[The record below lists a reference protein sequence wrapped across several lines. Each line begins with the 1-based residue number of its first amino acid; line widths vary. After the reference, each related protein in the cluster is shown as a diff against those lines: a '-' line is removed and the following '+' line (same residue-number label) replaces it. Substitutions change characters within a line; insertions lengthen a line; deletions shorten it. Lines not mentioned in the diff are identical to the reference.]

1 MKMINVNL
9 LKEHPRNKEF
19 FDDIQGQ
26 AWQDFLESIKT
37 SGIITPLIVTR
48 NEDETYTVI
57 SGSQRLRA
65 AKELGIE
72 EVPCEVRTYKDRDGI
87 TKEDWI
93 LKDLIETNLR
103 QRGKGNLNDLKLAR
117 CLVELMRIYGIRR
130 GGDRKSELVNSSY
143 QTDKMSDSTVEFSQS
158 YLAELIGISER
169 QLRRITRLN
178 NLIPEIQQLIDE
190 GKLSTT
196 EGVQL
201 AALDEEVQRKLYYAL
216 GEDINKMT
224 AEQIKK
230 IKEESEESIKELVD
244 EINNLRRE
252 LQTREYMLK
261 LKEEEISKKE
271 NLIRQYEAAIEFN
284 NEKIKRLENGV
295 IKAVEVIP
303 DDVKRELEKLKKEQA
318 EAEEKLNLLQQELE
332 KTKREYEELKL
343 QATSD
348 EKARK
353 IMDEISRLNDR
364 ISTFK
369 EIASCSNEVKE
380 QFKNSIL
387 SLKKS
392 LENML
397 GSF

>member
-1 MKMINVNL
+1 MKMISVNL

-26 AWQDFLESIKT
+26 AWQDFLESIRT
-37 SGIITPLIVTR
+37 SGIITPLVVTK

-103 QRGKGNLNDLKLAR
+103 QRGKGNLNDLKLAK
-117 CLVELMRIYGIRR
+117 CLVELMRIYGIRKGR
-130 GGDRKSELVNSSY
+130 PSSSSNVTEK
-143 QTDKMSDSTVEFSQS
+143 QDKMSELSPGQS
-158 YLAELIGISER
+158 YLAELVGISER
-169 QLRRITRLN
+169 QLRRITKLN
-178 NLIPEIQQLIDE
+178 DLIPEIQQLIDE
-190 GKLSTT
+190 GKLSTA

-224 AEQIKK
+224 AQQIRK

-244 EINNLRRE
+244 KINNLRRE
-252 LQTREYMLK
+252 LQSREYTLK

-271 NLIRQYEAAIEFN
+271 NLIKQYEAAIKFN
-284 NEKIKRLENGV
+284 DEKIKRLENGAV
-295 IKAVEVIP
+295 KTVEVIP
-303 DDVKRELEKLKKEQA
+303 DEVKRELEKLKKEQA

-332 KTKREYEELKL
+332 RTKKEYEELKQ
-343 QATSD
+343 QATAD
-348 EKARK
+348 ERARK
-353 IMDEISRLNDR
+353 MTEEINRLNDR

-369 EIASCSNEVKE
+369 EISFCSSEVKE
-380 QFKNSIL
+380 QLKNSIL

>member
-1 MKMINVNL
+1 MKMIKINL
-9 LKEHPRNKEF
+9 LKEHPKNSEF

-37 SGIITPLIVTR
+37 SGIITPLIVTK
-48 NEDETYTVI
+48 NDDETYTVI

-72 EVPCEVRTYKDRDGI
+72 EVPCEVKTYEDKDGL
-87 TKEDWI
+87 TKEDWM

-103 QRGKGNLNDLKLAR
+103 QRGKGNLNDLKLAK

-130 GGDRKSELVNSSY
+130 GRPVTSSNG
-143 QTDKMSDSTVEFSQS
+143 TGKHDTMSQLPSNYYQS
-158 YLAELIGISER
+158 YIAELIGISER
-169 QLRRITRLN
+169 QLQRINKLN
-178 NLIPEIQQLIDE
+178 NLIPEIQQLIEE

-201 AALDEEVQRKLYYAL
+201 AALAEEVQRKLYYAL

-353 IMDEISRLNDR
+353 IIDEIIRLNDR

-392 LENML
+392 LENVL

>member
-1 MKMINVNL
+1 LKMINVSL

-26 AWQDFLESIKT
+26 AWQDFLESIRT

-72 EVPCEVRTYKDRDGI
+72 EVPCEVRTYKDRKGI

-117 CLVELMRIYGIRR
+117 CLMELMRIYGIKR
-130 GGDRKSELVNSSY
+130 GRPLNSSNGTEKY
-143 QTDKMSDSTVEFSQS
+143 DTMSQLPSNYYQS
-158 YLAELIGISER
+158 YIAELIGLSER
-169 QLRRITRLN
+169 QLQRINKLN

-224 AEQIKK
+224 AQQIRK

-244 EINNLRRE
+244 EINSLRRE
-252 LQTREYMLK
+252 LQSREYTLK

-271 NLIRQYEAAIEFN
+271 SLIKQYETAIKFN
-284 NEKIKRLENGV
+284 DEKIKRLENGV
-295 IKAVEVIP
+295 IKTVEVIP
-303 DDVKRELEKLKKEQA
+303 DNIKKELEKLKKEQV

-332 KTKREYEELKL
+332 RTKREYEELKL

-348 EKARK
+348 EKAKK
-353 IMDEISRLNDR
+353 IIDEINRLNDR
-364 ISTFK
+364 ISTFR
-369 EIASCSNEVKE
+369 EIASCSSEVRE
-380 QFKNSIL
+380 QLKNSIL

-392 LENML
+392 LENAL

>member
-1 MKMINVNL
+1 MINVSL

-26 AWQDFLESIKT
+26 AWQDFLESIRT

-72 EVPCEVRTYKDRDGI
+72 EVPCEVRTYKDRKGI

-117 CLVELMRIYGIRR
+117 CLMELMRIYGIKR
-130 GGDRKSELVNSSY
+130 GRPLNSSNGTEKY
-143 QTDKMSDSTVEFSQS
+143 DTMSQLPSNYYQS
-158 YLAELIGISER
+158 YIAELIGLSER
-169 QLRRITRLN
+169 QLQRINKLN
-178 NLIPEIQQLIDE
+178 NLIPEIQQLIEE

-230 IKEESEESIKELVD
+230 VKEESEESIRQLVD
-244 EINNLRRE
+244 EINKLHRE
-252 LQTREYMLK
+252 LQSREYTLK

-271 NLIRQYEAAIEFN
+271 SLIKQYEAAIKFN
-284 NEKIKRLENGV
+284 DEKIKRLENGAV
-295 IKAVEVIP
+295 KTVEVIP
-303 DDVKRELEKLKKEQA
+303 DEVKKELKRLKKEQ
-318 EAEEKLNLLQQELE
+318 
-332 KTKREYEELKL
+332 
-343 QATSD
+343 
-348 EKARK
+348 
-353 IMDEISRLNDR
+353 
-364 ISTFK
+364 
-369 EIASCSNEVKE
+369 
-380 QFKNSIL
+380 
-387 SLKKS
+387 
-392 LENML
+392 
-397 GSF
+397 

>member
-1 MKMINVNL
+1 MIKINL
-9 LKEHPRNKEF
+9 LKEHPKNSEF

-37 SGIITPLIVTR
+37 SGIITPLIVTK
-48 NEDETYTVI
+48 NDDETYTVI

-103 QRGKGNLNDLKLAR
+103 QRGKGNLNDLKLAK

-130 GGDRKSELVNSSY
+130 GRPVISSNG
-143 QTDKMSDSTVEFSQS
+143 TEKHDIMSQLPSNYYQS
-158 YLAELIGISER
+158 YIAELIGISER
-169 QLRRITRLN
+169 QLQRINKLN

-196 EGVQL
+196 EGIQL
-201 AALDEEVQRKLYYAL
+201 ASLDEEVQRKLYYAL

-224 AEQIKK
+224 AQQIRR

-271 NLIRQYEAAIEFN
+271 NLIKQYEAAIKFN
-284 NEKIKRLENGV
+284 DEKIKRLENGAV
-295 IKAVEVIP
+295 KTVEVIP
-303 DDVKRELEKLKKEQA
+303 DEVKRELEKLKKEQA

-332 KTKREYEELKL
+332 RTKKEYEELKQ
-343 QATSD
+343 QATAD
-348 EKARK
+348 ERARK
-353 IMDEISRLNDR
+353 MTEEINRLNDR

-369 EIASCSNEVKE
+369 EISFCSSEVKE
-380 QFKNSIL
+380 QLKNSIL

>member
-1 MKMINVNL
+1 MQMINVNL

-65 AKELGIE
+65 ARELGIE

-87 TKEDWI
+87 TREDWI

-117 CLVELMRIYGIRR
+117 CLMELMRIYGIKR
-130 GGDRKSELVNSSY
+130 GRPSTSSNSTEKQDIMSELPSNY
-143 QTDKMSDSTVEFSQS
+143 FQS
-158 YLAELIGISER
+158 YLAELIGVSER
-169 QLRRITRLN
+169 QLRRITKLN
-178 NLIPEIQQLIDE
+178 DLIPEIQQLIDE

-196 EGVQL
+196 EAVQL

-224 AEQIKK
+224 AQQIRK
-230 IKEESEESIKELVD
+230 IKEESEESIKQLVD
-244 EINNLRRE
+244 EINSLRRE
-252 LQTREYMLK
+252 LNSKECTLK

-271 NLIRQYEAAIEFN
+271 SLIKQYEAAIKFN
-284 NEKIKRLENGV
+284 DEKIKRLENGV
-295 IKAVEVIP
+295 IKTVEVIP
-303 DDVKRELEKLKKEQA
+303 DDVKKELERLKKERS
-318 EAEEKLNLLQQELE
+318 EAGEKLNLLQQELE
-332 KTKREYEELKL
+332 RTKKEYEELK
-343 QATSD
+343 QRITSD

-353 IMDEISRLNDR
+353 IIDEVNRLNER
-364 ISTFK
+364 ITTFK
-369 EIASCSNEVKE
+369 EIASCSSEVKE
-380 QFKNSIL
+380 QLKDSIL

-392 LENML
+392 LENVL

>member
-1 MKMINVNL
+1 MINVSL

-26 AWQDFLESIKT
+26 AWQDFLESIRT

-72 EVPCEVRTYKDRDGI
+72 EVPCEVRTYKDRKGI

-117 CLVELMRIYGIRR
+117 CLMELMRIYGIKR
-130 GGDRKSELVNSSY
+130 GRPLNSSNGTEKY
-143 QTDKMSDSTVEFSQS
+143 DTMSQLPSNYYQS
-158 YLAELIGISER
+158 YIAELIGLSER
-169 QLRRITRLN
+169 QLQRINKLN
-178 NLIPEIQQLIDE
+178 NLIPEIQQLIEE

-230 IKEESEESIKELVD
+230 VKEESEESIRQLVD
-244 EINNLRRE
+244 EINKLHRE
-252 LQTREYMLK
+252 LQSREYTLK

-271 NLIRQYEAAIEFN
+271 NLIKQYEAAIELSS
-284 NEKIKRLENGV
+284 EKIKRLENGTV
-295 IKAVEVIP
+295 KEVIP
-303 DDVKRELEKLKKEQA
+303 NSIKKELEALKKERA
-318 EAEEKLNLLQQELE
+318 KAFEKLNLLQQELE
-332 KTKREYEELKL
+332 KTKREYEELKK
-343 QATSD
+343 QATAD
-348 EKARK
+348 ERARK
-353 IMDEISRLNDR
+353 TAEEINRLNDR
-364 ISTFK
+364 ISTLK
-369 EIASCSNEVKE
+369 EISFCSSEIKE
-380 QFKNSIL
+380 QLKNSIL

>member
-1 MKMINVNL
+1 MKMVNVNL
-9 LKEHPRNKEF
+9 LKEHPRNKEL

-26 AWQDFLESIKT
+26 AWQDFLESVRT
-37 SGIITPLIVTR
+37 SGIITPLIVTK

-65 AKELGIE
+65 AKELGIK

-103 QRGKGNLNDLKLAR
+103 QRGKGNLNDLKLAK
-117 CLVELMRIYGIRR
+117 CLVELMKIYGIKR

-143 QTDKMSDSTVEFSQS
+143 QTDKMSDSTIEFSQS

-169 QLRRITRLN
+169 QLRRITKLN

-201 AALDEEVQRKLYYAL
+201 ATLDEEIQRKLYYAL

-224 AEQIKK
+224 TEQIRK
-230 IKEESEESIKELVD
+230 IKEESEESIKQLIE
-244 EINNLRRE
+244 EINKLQRE
-252 LQTREYMLK
+252 LQSREYTLR

-271 NLIRQYEAAIEFN
+271 SLIKQYETAIEIN
-284 NEKIKRLENGV
+284 NERIKKLENGV
-295 IKAVEVIP
+295 IKTAEVIP
-303 DDVKRELEKLKKEQA
+303 DEVKKELEKLKKEQA
-318 EAEEKLNLLQQELE
+318 EAGERLSLLQQELE
-332 KTKREYEELKL
+332 RTKREYEVLKL
-343 QATSD
+343 QTTAE

-353 IMDEISRLNDR
+353 IIDEIIRMNDR

-369 EIASCSNEVKE
+369 EITSCSNEVKE
-380 QFKNSIL
+380 EFKNSIS

-392 LENML
+392 LENVL

>member
-1 MKMINVNL
+1 MINVNL
-9 LKEHPRNKEF
+9 LKEHPRNGEF

-26 AWQDFLESIKT
+26 AWQDFLESIRT
-37 SGIITPLIVTR
+37 SGIITPLIVTK
-48 NEDETYTVI
+48 NEDEIYTVI

-65 AKELGIE
+65 AKELGIG
-72 EVPCEVRTYKDRDGI
+72 EVPCEVRTYRDRDGI

-130 GGDRKSELVNSSY
+130 GRPSTSSNG
-143 QTDKMSDSTVEFSQS
+143 TEKHDTMSQLPSNYYQS
-158 YLAELIGISER
+158 YIAELIGISER
-169 QLRRITRLN
+169 QLQRINKLN
-178 NLIPEIQQLIDE
+178 NLIPEIQQLIEE

-196 EGVQL
+196 EGIQL
-201 AALDEEVQRKLYYAL
+201 AALDEEVQKKLYYAL

-224 AEQIKK
+224 AEQIRK
-230 IKEESEESIKELVD
+230 IKEESEENIKQLVE
-244 EINNLRRE
+244 EINKLQRE
-252 LQTREYMLK
+252 LQSREYTLK

-271 NLIRQYEAAIEFN
+271 NLIRQYRTVIEIH
-284 NEKIKRLENGV
+284 NERIKKLENGTA
-295 IKAVEVIP
+295 KTAEVIP
-303 DDVKRELEKLKKEQA
+303 DEVKKELEKLKKEQA
-318 EAEEKLNLLQQELE
+318 EAEERLNLLQQELE
-332 KTKREYEELKL
+332 RTKKEYEVLKL
-343 QATSD
+343 QTTAD

-353 IMDEISRLNDR
+353 IIDEINRLNDR

-369 EIASCSNEVKE
+369 EIALCSNVVKE
-380 QFKNSIL
+380 EFKNSIS

-392 LENML
+392 LENVL

>member
-9 LKEHPRNKEF
+9 LKEHPRNGEF

-26 AWQDFLESIKT
+26 AWQDFLESVKT

-65 AKELGIE
+65 AKELGLQ

-103 QRGKGNLNDLKLAR
+103 QRGKGNLNDLKLAK
-117 CLVELMRIYGIRR
+117 CLVELMRIYGIKR

-143 QTDKMSDSTVEFSQS
+143 QTDKMSDSTIEFSQS

-169 QLRRITRLN
+169 QLRRITKLN
-178 NLIPEIQQLIDE
+178 NLIPEIQQLIEE

-196 EGVQL
+196 EGIQL

-224 AEQIKK
+224 AEQIRK
-230 IKEESEESIKELVD
+230 IKEESEESIKKLVE

-252 LQTREYMLK
+252 LQSREYMLK
-261 LKEEEISKKE
+261 LKEEEISRKE
-271 NLIRQYEAAIEFN
+271 SLIKQYEAAIKFN
-284 NEKIKRLENGV
+284 DEKIKRLENGV
-295 IKAVEVIP
+295 TKTIEIIP
-303 DDVKRELEKLKKEQA
+303 EDVKRELERLKKEQA
-318 EAEEKLNLLQQELE
+318 EAEEKLHLLQQELE
-332 KTKREYEELKL
+332 RTKREYEELKL
-343 QATSD
+343 QTTAE

-353 IMDEISRLNDR
+353 IIDEIIRLNDR

-369 EIASCSNEVKE
+369 EITSCSNEVKE
-380 QFKNSIL
+380 QFKNSLL
-387 SLKKS
+387 SLKKG
-392 LENML
+392 LENIL

>member
-1 MKMINVNL
+1 LKMVNVNL
-9 LKEHPRNKEF
+9 LKEHPRNKEL

-26 AWQDFLESIKT
+26 AWQDFLESVRT
-37 SGIITPLIVTR
+37 SGIITPLIVTK

-65 AKELGIE
+65 AKELGIK

-103 QRGKGNLNDLKLAR
+103 QRGKGNLNDLKLAK
-117 CLVELMRIYGIRR
+117 CLVELMKIYGIKR

-143 QTDKMSDSTVEFSQS
+143 QTDKMSDSTIEFSQS

-169 QLRRITRLN
+169 QLRRITKLN

-201 AALDEEVQRKLYYAL
+201 ATLDEEIQRKLYYAL

-224 AEQIKK
+224 TEQIRK
-230 IKEESEESIKELVD
+230 IKEESEESIKQLIE
-244 EINNLRRE
+244 EINKLQRE
-252 LQTREYMLK
+252 LQSREYTLR

-271 NLIRQYEAAIEFN
+271 SLIKQYETAIEIN
-284 NEKIKRLENGV
+284 NERIKKLENGV
-295 IKAVEVIP
+295 IKTAEVIP
-303 DDVKRELEKLKKEQA
+303 DEVKKELEKLKKEQA
-318 EAEEKLNLLQQELE
+318 EAGERLSLLQQELE
-332 KTKREYEELKL
+332 RTKREYEVLKL
-343 QATSD
+343 QTTAE

-353 IMDEISRLNDR
+353 IIDEIIRLNDR

-369 EIASCSNEVKE
+369 EITSCSNEVKE
-380 QFKNSIL
+380 EFKNSIS

-392 LENML
+392 LENVL

>member
-1 MKMINVNL
+1 MKMIKINL
-9 LKEHPRNKEF
+9 LKEHPKNSEF

-37 SGIITPLIVTR
+37 SGIITPLIVTK
-48 NEDETYTVI
+48 NDDETYTVI

-103 QRGKGNLNDLKLAR
+103 QRGKGNLNDLKLAK

-130 GGDRKSELVNSSY
+130 GRPVISSNG
-143 QTDKMSDSTVEFSQS
+143 TEKHDIMSQLPSNYYQS
-158 YLAELIGISER
+158 YIAELIGISER
-169 QLRRITRLN
+169 QLQRINKLN

-196 EGVQL
+196 EGIQL
-201 AALDEEVQRKLYYAL
+201 ASLDEEVQRKLYYAL

-224 AEQIKK
+224 AQQIRR

-271 NLIRQYEAAIEFN
+271 NLIKQYEAAIKFN
-284 NEKIKRLENGV
+284 DEKIKRLENGAV
-295 IKAVEVIP
+295 KTVEVIP
-303 DDVKRELEKLKKEQA
+303 DEVKRELEKLKKEQA

-332 KTKREYEELKL
+332 RTKKEYEELKQ
-343 QATSD
+343 QATAD
-348 EKARK
+348 ERARK
-353 IMDEISRLNDR
+353 MTEEINRLNDR

-369 EIASCSNEVKE
+369 EISFCSSEVKE
-380 QFKNSIL
+380 QLKNSIL

>member
-1 MKMINVNL
+1 MINVSL

-224 AEQIKK
+224 AQQIRK

-244 EINNLRRE
+244 EINTLRKE
-252 LQTREYMLK
+252 LQSREYTLK

-271 NLIRQYEAAIEFN
+271 SLIKQYEAAIKFN
-284 NEKIKRLENGV
+284 DEKIKRLENGV
-295 IKAVEVIP
+295 IKTVEVIP
-303 DDVKRELEKLKKEQA
+303 EDVKRELERLKKEQA
-318 EAEEKLNLLQQELE
+318 EAEEKLILLQQELE
-332 KTKREYEELKL
+332 ITKKEYEELKL

-353 IMDEISRLNDR
+353 IIDEVSRLNDR

-369 EIASCSNEVKE
+369 EITSCSSEVKE
-380 QFKNSIL
+380 QFKNSLL

-392 LENML
+392 LENAL

>member
-1 MKMINVNL
+1 MKMISTNL

-26 AWQDFLESIKT
+26 AWQDFLESIRT
-37 SGIITPLIVTR
+37 SGIITPLVVTK

-72 EVPCEVRTYKDRDGI
+72 EVPCEVRTYKERDGI

-103 QRGKGNLNDLKLAR
+103 QRGKGNLNDLKLAK

-130 GGDRKSELVNSSY
+130 GRPSNSNNSIEKQDIMSELPPNLS
-143 QTDKMSDSTVEFSQS
+143 QT

-169 QLRRITRLN
+169 QLRRITKLN
-178 NLIPEIQQLIDE
+178 DLIPEIQQLIDE
-190 GKLSTT
+190 GKLSTA

-201 AALDEEVQRKLYYAL
+201 AALDEEVQRKLYYGL

-224 AEQIKK
+224 AEQIKR
-230 IKEESEESIKELVD
+230 IKEESEESIKQLID
-244 EINNLRRE
+244 EINKLKRE
-252 LQTREYMLK
+252 LQSREYTLK

-271 NLIRQYEAAIEFN
+271 NLIKQYEAAIELSS
-284 NEKIKRLENGV
+284 EKIKRLENGTV
-295 IKAVEVIP
+295 KEVIP
-303 DDVKRELEKLKKEQA
+303 DSIKKELEALKKERA
-318 EAEEKLNLLQQELE
+318 EAFEKLNLLQQELE
-332 KTKREYEELKL
+332 KTKREYEELKK
-343 QATSD
+343 QATAD
-348 EKARK
+348 ERARK
-353 IMDEISRLNDR
+353 TAEEINRLNDR
-364 ISTFK
+364 ISTLK
-369 EIASCSNEVKE
+369 EISFCSSEVKE
-380 QFKNSIL
+380 QLKNSIL

>member
-1 MKMINVNL
+1 MINVNL

-26 AWQDFLESIKT
+26 AWQDFLESVRT
-37 SGIITPLIVTR
+37 SGIITPLIVTK

-72 EVPCEVRTYKDRDGI
+72 EVPCEVRTYKDKDGI

-130 GGDRKSELVNSSY
+130 GGDRKSEVVNSSY
-143 QTDKMSDSTVEFSQS
+143 QTAKMSDSATEFSQT

-169 QLRRITRLN
+169 HLRRIARLN

-201 AALDEEVQRKLYYAL
+201 ASLGEEVQRKLYYAL

-224 AEQIKK
+224 AEQIRKV
-230 IKEESEESIKELVD
+230 KEESEKNIKQLVE
-244 EINNLRRE
+244 EIDKLHRE
-252 LQTREYMLK
+252 LQSKEYTLK
-261 LKEEEISKKE
+261 LKEEEISRRE
-271 NLIRQYEAAIEFN
+271 NLIKQYKTVIEIN
-284 NEKIKRLENGV
+284 NEKIKRLENGTA
-295 IKAVEVIP
+295 KAVEAIP
-303 DDVKRELEKLKKEQA
+303 DEVKKELEKLKKEQK

-353 IMDEISRLNDR
+353 IIDEIIRLNDR

-369 EIASCSNEVKE
+369 EITSCSNEVKE

-392 LENML
+392 LENVL

>member
-1 MKMINVNL
+1 MKIISVNL
-9 LKEHPRNKEF
+9 LKEHPRNRDF

-26 AWQDFLESIKT
+26 AWQDFLESIRT
-37 SGIITPLIVTR
+37 SGIITPLIVTK

-65 AKELGIE
+65 ARELGIE

-103 QRGKGNLNDLKLAR
+103 QRGKGNLNDLKLAK

-130 GGDRKSELVNSSY
+130 GGDRKSVLVNSSY
-143 QTDKMSDSTVEFSQS
+143 QTDKMSESPPNPSQT

-169 QLRRITRLN
+169 QLRRITKLN
-178 NLIPEIQQLIDE
+178 DLIPEIQQLIDE
-190 GKLSTT
+190 GKLSAT
-196 EGVQL
+196 EGIQL
-201 AALDEEVQRKLYYAL
+201 ASLDEEVQRKLYYAL

-224 AEQIKK
+224 AEQIRK
-230 IKEESEESIKELVD
+230 IKEESEESIKQLVD
-244 EINNLRRE
+244 EINSLRRE
-252 LQTREYMLK
+252 LQSREYTLK

-271 NLIRQYEAAIEFN
+271 NLIKQYEAAIKFN
-284 NEKIKRLENGV
+284 NGAVKT
-295 IKAVEVIP
+295 VEVIP
-303 DDVKRELEKLKKEQA
+303 DEVKRELEKLKKEQA

-332 KTKREYEELKL
+332 KTKKEYEELKQ
-343 QATSD
+343 QATAD
-348 EKARK
+348 ERTRK
-353 IMDEISRLNDR
+353 IIDEINRLNDR

-369 EIASCSNEVKE
+369 EITSCSSEVKE

>member
-1 MKMINVNL
+1 MINVSL

-26 AWQDFLESIKT
+26 AWQDFLESIRT

-72 EVPCEVRTYKDRDGI
+72 EVPCEVRTYKDRKGI

-117 CLVELMRIYGIRR
+117 CLMELMRIYGIKR
-130 GGDRKSELVNSSY
+130 GRPLNSSNGTEKY
-143 QTDKMSDSTVEFSQS
+143 DTMSQLPSNYYQS
-158 YLAELIGISER
+158 YIAELIGLSER
-169 QLRRITRLN
+169 QLQRINKLN
-178 NLIPEIQQLIDE
+178 NLIPEIQQLIEE

-230 IKEESEESIKELVD
+230 VKEESEESIRQLVD
-244 EINNLRRE
+244 EINKLHRE
-252 LQTREYMLK
+252 LQSREYTLK

-271 NLIRQYEAAIEFN
+271 NLIKQYEAAIELSS
-284 NEKIKRLENGV
+284 EKIKRLENGTV
-295 IKAVEVIP
+295 KEVIP
-303 DDVKRELEKLKKEQA
+303 DSIKKELEALKKERA
-318 EAEEKLNLLQQELE
+318 EAFEKLNLLQQELE
-332 KTKREYEELKL
+332 KTKREYEELKK
-343 QATSD
+343 QATAD
-348 EKARK
+348 ERARK
-353 IMDEISRLNDR
+353 TAEEINRLNDR
-364 ISTFK
+364 ISTLK
-369 EIASCSNEVKE
+369 EISFCSSEVKE
-380 QFKNSIL
+380 QLKNSIL

>member
-1 MKMINVNL
+1 MKMINVSL

-26 AWQDFLESIKT
+26 AWQDFLESIRT

-72 EVPCEVRTYKDRDGI
+72 EVPCEVRTYKDRKGI

-117 CLVELMRIYGIRR
+117 CLMELMRIYGIKR
-130 GGDRKSELVNSSY
+130 GRPLNSSNGTEKY
-143 QTDKMSDSTVEFSQS
+143 DTMSQLPSNYYQS
-158 YLAELIGISER
+158 YIAELIGLSER
-169 QLRRITRLN
+169 QLQRINKLN
-178 NLIPEIQQLIDE
+178 NLIPEIQQLIEE

-230 IKEESEESIKELVD
+230 VKEESEESIRQLVD
-244 EINNLRRE
+244 EINKLHRE
-252 LQTREYMLK
+252 LQSREYTLK

-271 NLIRQYEAAIEFN
+271 NLIKQYEAAIELSS
-284 NEKIKRLENGV
+284 EKIKRLENGTV
-295 IKAVEVIP
+295 KEVIP
-303 DDVKRELEKLKKEQA
+303 NSIKKELEALKKERA
-318 EAEEKLNLLQQELE
+318 KAFEKLNLLQQELE
-332 KTKREYEELKL
+332 KTKREYEELKK
-343 QATSD
+343 QATAD
-348 EKARK
+348 ERARK
-353 IMDEISRLNDR
+353 TAEEINRLNDR
-364 ISTFK
+364 ISTLK
-369 EIASCSNEVKE
+369 EISFCSSEIKE
-380 QFKNSIL
+380 QLKNSIL

>member
-1 MKMINVNL
+1 MKMININL

-26 AWQDFLESIKT
+26 AWQDFLESVRT

-72 EVPCEVRTYKDRDGI
+72 EVPCEVRTYRDRDGI

-117 CLVELMRIYGIRR
+117 CLFELMRIYGIKR
-130 GGDRKSELVNSSY
+130 GGDRKSIVVENNNQSDIMSHSVSS
-143 QTDKMSDSTVEFSQS
+143 FSQS
-158 YLAELIGISER
+158 YIAELIGISER
-169 QLRRITRLN
+169 QLQRINKLN
-178 NLIPEIQQLIDE
+178 NLIPEIQQLIEE

-224 AEQIKK
+224 AQQIRK
-230 IKEESEESIKELVD
+230 IKEESEESIKQLVD
-244 EINNLRRE
+244 EINSLRRE
-252 LQTREYMLK
+252 LQSREYALK

-271 NLIRQYEAAIEFN
+271 SLIKQYEAAIKFN
-284 NEKIKRLENGV
+284 DEKIKRLENGTV
-295 IKAVEVIP
+295 KTVEVIP
-303 DDVKRELEKLKKEQA
+303 DEVKKELEKLKKEQA
-318 EAEEKLNLLQQELE
+318 EAEEKLKLLQQELE
-332 KTKREYEELKL
+332 RTKGEYEKLKF
-343 QATSD
+343 QATTD

-353 IMDEISRLNDR
+353 IMDEINRLNDR
-364 ISTFK
+364 ISAFK
-369 EIASCSNEVKE
+369 EITSCSNEVKE
-380 QFKNSIL
+380 QLKNSIL

-392 LENML
+392 LENVL

>member
-1 MKMINVNL
+1 MKIISVNL
-9 LKEHPRNKEF
+9 LKEHPRNRDF

-26 AWQDFLESIKT
+26 AWQDFLESIRT
-37 SGIITPLIVTR
+37 SGIITPLIVTK

-65 AKELGIE
+65 ARELGIE

-87 TKEDWI
+87 AKEDWI

-103 QRGKGNLNDLKLAR
+103 QRGKGNLNDLKLAK

-130 GGDRKSELVNSSY
+130 GGDRKSVLVNSSY
-143 QTDKMSDSTVEFSQS
+143 QTDKMSESPPNPSQT

-169 QLRRITRLN
+169 QLRRITKLN
-178 NLIPEIQQLIDE
+178 DLIPEIQQLIDE
-190 GKLSTT
+190 GKLSAT
-196 EGVQL
+196 EGIQL
-201 AALDEEVQRKLYYAL
+201 ASLDEEVQRKLYYAL

-224 AEQIKK
+224 AEQIRK
-230 IKEESEESIKELVD
+230 IKEESEESIKQLVD
-244 EINNLRRE
+244 EINSLRRE
-252 LQTREYMLK
+252 LQSREYTLK

-271 NLIRQYEAAIEFN
+271 NLIKQYEAAIKFN
-284 NEKIKRLENGV
+284 DEKIKRLENGAV
-295 IKAVEVIP
+295 KTVEVIP
-303 DDVKRELEKLKKEQA
+303 DEVKRELEKLKKEQA

-332 KTKREYEELKL
+332 KTKKEYEELKQ
-343 QATSD
+343 QATAD
-348 EKARK
+348 ERTRK
-353 IMDEISRLNDR
+353 IIDEINRLNDR

-369 EIASCSNEVKE
+369 EITSCSSEVKE
-380 QFKNSIL
+380 QFKNSLL

>member
-1 MKMINVNL
+1 MKMISTNL

-26 AWQDFLESIKT
+26 AWQDFLESVRT
-37 SGIITPLIVTR
+37 SGIITPLIVTK

-72 EVPCEVRTYKDRDGI
+72 EIPCEVRTYKDKDGI

-117 CLVELMRIYGIRR
+117 CLVELMRIYGIKR
-130 GGDRKSELVNSSY
+130 GRPSNSSNG
-143 QTDKMSDSTVEFSQS
+143 TEKHDTMSQLPSNYYQS
-158 YLAELIGISER
+158 YIAELIGISER
-169 QLRRITRLN
+169 QLQRITKLN

-196 EGVQL
+196 EGIQL
-201 AALDEEVQRKLYYAL
+201 ASLDEEVQRKLYYAL

-224 AEQIKK
+224 AEQIRK

-252 LQTREYMLK
+252 LQSREYTLK

-271 NLIRQYEAAIEFN
+271 NLIKQYEAAIKFN
-284 NEKIKRLENGV
+284 DEKIKRLENGAV
-295 IKAVEVIP
+295 KTVEVIP
-303 DDVKRELEKLKKEQA
+303 DEVKRELEKLKKEQA
-318 EAEEKLNLLQQELE
+318 EAKEKLNLLQQELE
-332 KTKREYEELKL
+332 RTKKEYEELKQ
-343 QATSD
+343 QATAD
-348 EKARK
+348 ERARK
-353 IMDEISRLNDR
+353 IIDEISRLNDR

-369 EIASCSNEVKE
+369 EITSCSSEVKK
-380 QFKNSIL
+380 QLKNSIL

>member
-1 MKMINVNL
+1 MINVNL
-9 LKEHPRNKEF
+9 LKEHPRNGEF

-26 AWQDFLESIKT
+26 AWQDFLESVKT

-65 AKELGIE
+65 AKELGLQ

-103 QRGKGNLNDLKLAR
+103 QRGKGNLNDLKLAK
-117 CLVELMRIYGIRR
+117 CLVELMRIYGIKR

-143 QTDKMSDSTVEFSQS
+143 QTDKMSDSTIEFSQS

-169 QLRRITRLN
+169 QLRRITKLN
-178 NLIPEIQQLIDE
+178 NLIPEIQQLIEE

-196 EGVQL
+196 EGIQL

-224 AEQIKK
+224 AEQIRK
-230 IKEESEESIKELVD
+230 IKEESEESIKKLVE

-252 LQTREYMLK
+252 LQSREYMLK
-261 LKEEEISKKE
+261 LKEEEISRKE
-271 NLIRQYEAAIEFN
+271 SLIKQYEAAIKFN
-284 NEKIKRLENGV
+284 DEKIKRLENGV
-295 IKAVEVIP
+295 TKTIEIIP
-303 DDVKRELEKLKKEQA
+303 EDVKRELERLKKEQA
-318 EAEEKLNLLQQELE
+318 EAEEKLHLLQQELE
-332 KTKREYEELKL
+332 RTKREYEELKL
-343 QATSD
+343 QTTAE

-353 IMDEISRLNDR
+353 IIDEIIRLNDR

-369 EIASCSNEVKE
+369 EITSCSNEVKE
-380 QFKNSIL
+380 QFKNSLL
-387 SLKKS
+387 SLKKG
-392 LENML
+392 LENIL

>member
-1 MKMINVNL
+1 MKMININF
-9 LKEHPRNKEF
+9 LKEHPRNNEF

-26 AWQDFLESIKT
+26 AWHDFLESIKT
-37 SGIITPLIVTR
+37 SGIITPLIVTK

-65 AKELGIE
+65 ARELGIE

-130 GGDRKSELVNSSY
+130 GRPSNPSNGTKKQDI
-143 QTDKMSDSTVEFSQS
+143 MSKLPSNYFQS

-169 QLRRITRLN
+169 QLRRITKLN
-178 NLIPEIQQLIDE
+178 DLIPEIQQLIDE

-196 EGVQL
+196 EGIQL
-201 AALDEEVQRKLYYAL
+201 ASLDEEVQRKLYYAL

-224 AEQIKK
+224 AEQIRK
-230 IKEESEESIKELVD
+230 IKEESEESIKQLVD

-252 LQTREYMLK
+252 LQSREYTLK

-271 NLIRQYEAAIEFN
+271 SLIKQYETAIKFN
-284 NEKIKRLENGV
+284 DEKIKRLENGV
-295 IKAVEVIP
+295 IKTVEVIP
-303 DDVKRELEKLKKEQA
+303 DNIKKELEKLKKEQV

-332 KTKREYEELKL
+332 RTKREYEELKL

-348 EKARK
+348 EKTKK
-353 IMDEISRLNDR
+353 IIDEINRLNDR
-364 ISTFK
+364 ISNFR
-369 EIASCSNEVKE
+369 EIASCSSEVRE
-380 QFKNSIL
+380 QLKNSIL

-392 LENML
+392 LENAL

>member
-1 MKMINVNL
+1 MKMISTNL
-9 LKEHPRNKEF
+9 LREHPRNKEF

-224 AEQIKK
+224 AQQIRK

-244 EINNLRRE
+244 EINSLRRE
-252 LQTREYMLK
+252 LQSREYTLK

-271 NLIRQYEAAIEFN
+271 SLIKQYETAIKFN
-284 NEKIKRLENGV
+284 DEKIKRLENGV
-295 IKAVEVIP
+295 IKTVEVIP
-303 DDVKRELEKLKKEQA
+303 DNIKKELEKLKKEQV

-332 KTKREYEELKL
+332 RTKREYEELKL

-348 EKARK
+348 EKAKK
-353 IMDEISRLNDR
+353 IIDEINRLNDR
-364 ISTFK
+364 ISTFR
-369 EIASCSNEVKE
+369 EIASCSSEVRE
-380 QFKNSIL
+380 QLKNSIL

-392 LENML
+392 LENAL

>member
-1 MKMINVNL
+1 MKMINVSL

-224 AEQIKK
+224 AQQIRK

-244 EINNLRRE
+244 EINTLRKE
-252 LQTREYMLK
+252 LQSREYTLK

-271 NLIRQYEAAIEFN
+271 SLIKQYEAAIKFN
-284 NEKIKRLENGV
+284 DEKIKRLENGV
-295 IKAVEVIP
+295 IKTVEVIP
-303 DDVKRELEKLKKEQA
+303 EDVKRELERLKKEQA
-318 EAEEKLNLLQQELE
+318 EAEEKLILLQQELE
-332 KTKREYEELKL
+332 ITKKEYEELKL

-353 IMDEISRLNDR
+353 IIDEVSRLNDR

-369 EIASCSNEVKE
+369 EITSCSSEVKE
-380 QFKNSIL
+380 QFKNSLL

-392 LENML
+392 LENAL

>member
-1 MKMINVNL
+1 MKMINVSL

-26 AWQDFLESIKT
+26 AWQDFLESIRT

-57 SGSQRLRA
+57 SGSQRLRT

-72 EVPCEVRTYKDRDGI
+72 EVPCEVRTYKDRKGI

-117 CLVELMRIYGIRR
+117 CLMELMRIYGIKR
-130 GGDRKSELVNSSY
+130 GRPLNSSNGTEKY
-143 QTDKMSDSTVEFSQS
+143 DTMSQLPSNYYQS
-158 YLAELIGISER
+158 YIAELIGLSER
-169 QLRRITRLN
+169 QLQRINKLN
-178 NLIPEIQQLIDE
+178 NLIPEIQQLIEE

-230 IKEESEESIKELVD
+230 VKEESEESIRQLVD
-244 EINNLRRE
+244 EINKLHRE
-252 LQTREYMLK
+252 LQSREYTLK

-271 NLIRQYEAAIEFN
+271 NLIKQYEAAIELSS
-284 NEKIKRLENGV
+284 EKIKRLENGTV
-295 IKAVEVIP
+295 KEVIP
-303 DDVKRELEKLKKEQA
+303 NSIKKELEALKKERA
-318 EAEEKLNLLQQELE
+318 KAFEKLNLLQQELE
-332 KTKREYEELKL
+332 KTKREYEELKK
-343 QATSD
+343 QATAD
-348 EKARK
+348 ERARK
-353 IMDEISRLNDR
+353 TAEEINRLNDR
-364 ISTFK
+364 ISTLK
-369 EIASCSNEVKE
+369 EISFCSSEIKE
-380 QFKNSIL
+380 QLKNSIL

>member
-1 MKMINVNL
+1 LKMINVNL
-9 LKEHPRNKEF
+9 LKEHPRNGEF

-26 AWQDFLESIKT
+26 AWQDFLESVKT

-72 EVPCEVRTYKDRDGI
+72 EVPCEVRTYRDRDGI

-117 CLVELMRIYGIRR
+117 CLFELMRIYGIKR
-130 GGDRKSELVNSSY
+130 GGDRKSTVVENNNQS
-143 QTDKMSDSTVEFSQS
+143 DIMSHSTSGFSQS

-169 QLRRITRLN
+169 QLQRINKLN
-178 NLIPEIQQLIDE
+178 NLIPEIQQLIEE

-196 EGVQL
+196 EGIQL

-224 AEQIKK
+224 AEQIRK
-230 IKEESEESIKELVD
+230 IKEESEESIKKLVE

-252 LQTREYMLK
+252 LQSREYMLK
-261 LKEEEISKKE
+261 LKEEEISRKE
-271 NLIRQYEAAIEFN
+271 SLIKQYEAAIKFN
-284 NEKIKRLENGV
+284 DEKIKRLENGV
-295 IKAVEVIP
+295 TKTIEIIP
-303 DDVKRELEKLKKEQA
+303 EDVKRELERLKKEQA
-318 EAEEKLNLLQQELE
+318 EAEEKLHLLQQELE
-332 KTKREYEELKL
+332 RTKREYEELKL
-343 QATSD
+343 QTTAE

-353 IMDEISRLNDR
+353 IIDEIIRLNDR

-369 EIASCSNEVKE
+369 EITSCSNEVKE
-380 QFKNSIL
+380 QFKNSLL

-392 LENML
+392 LENIL

>member
-1 MKMINVNL
+1 LKMINVNL
-9 LKEHPRNKEF
+9 LKEHPRNGEF

-26 AWQDFLESIKT
+26 AWQDFLESVKT

-65 AKELGIE
+65 AKELGLQ

-103 QRGKGNLNDLKLAR
+103 QRGKGNLNDLKLAK
-117 CLVELMRIYGIRR
+117 CLVELMRIYGIKR

-143 QTDKMSDSTVEFSQS
+143 QTDKMSDSTIEFSQS

-169 QLRRITRLN
+169 QLRRITKLN
-178 NLIPEIQQLIDE
+178 NLIPEIQQLIEE

-196 EGVQL
+196 EGIQL

-224 AEQIKK
+224 AEQIRK
-230 IKEESEESIKELVD
+230 IKEESEESIKKLVE

-252 LQTREYMLK
+252 LQSREYMLK
-261 LKEEEISKKE
+261 LKEEEISRKE
-271 NLIRQYEAAIEFN
+271 SLIKQYEAAIKFN
-284 NEKIKRLENGV
+284 DEKIKRLENGV
-295 IKAVEVIP
+295 TKTIEIIP
-303 DDVKRELEKLKKEQA
+303 EDVKRELERLKKEQA
-318 EAEEKLNLLQQELE
+318 EAEEKLHLLQQELE
-332 KTKREYEELKL
+332 RTKREYEELKL
-343 QATSD
+343 QTTAE

-353 IMDEISRLNDR
+353 IIDEIIRLNDR

-369 EIASCSNEVKE
+369 EITSCSNEVKE
-380 QFKNSIL
+380 QFKNSLL
-387 SLKKS
+387 SLKKG
-392 LENML
+392 LENIL